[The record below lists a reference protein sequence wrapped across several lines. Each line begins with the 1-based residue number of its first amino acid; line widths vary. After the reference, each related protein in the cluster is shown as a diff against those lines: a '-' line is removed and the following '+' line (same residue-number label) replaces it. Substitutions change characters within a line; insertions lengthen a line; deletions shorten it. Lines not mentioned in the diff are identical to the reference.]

1 MTERRLINL
10 LSVFE
15 SITLK
20 SALNETLALTLYQL
34 LIQSNVIMGHSL
46 SRKTP
51 LELVP
56 DSPSVQSQKM
66 R

>member
-1 MTERRLINL
+1 MGPRLISL

-20 SALNETLALTLYQL
+20 SALNKTLAFTLYQL

-56 DSPSVQSQKM
+56 DSPSVQGQKM